1 MGLIEILQLILG
13 SSGLLGIAFLIFR
26 IGRIVEKVDVL
37 ERCVTQLE
45 INTKTS
51 ISGVYAEIKEFR
63 KEVKEEIDCFKKDLK
78 SEISAEIKEFRKEV
92 KEEIDCFKKD
102 LKSEI
107 SSVGGEVLML
117 REDIKRM
124 HVDVSD
130 VKERVAFMEA
140 FIFFSEFTAESNN
153 SRSESAKKMWE
164 RRKMKKVESKK

>member
-51 ISGVYAEIKEFR
+51 ISGVY
-63 KEVKEEIDCFKKDLK
+63 
-78 SEISAEIKEFRKEV
+78 AEIKEFRKEV

-164 RRKMKKVESKK
+164 RRRMKKVESKGK